1 MGATPLCTS
10 IGVLLCILHAGLGEL
25 QPINIT
31 FGDVTQVVMF
41 EGQDEIINV
50 SVVSYDGDGTVSIFF
65 DSENSYTFEVMNQ
78 TFVRLEINNDSHF
91 PVTAQVTLKGRHIGI
106 SNLRVF
112 MSAVGSTNST
122 QFASLIVKV
131 NVGNFLIQG
140 ILQYIFYI
148 PLVCLFFMM
157 GASMD
162 LEEIAICFKH
172 PIPIFVG
179 FFCQFV
185 VMPALSLG
193 IVKMFGLDTGY
204 ALGLL
209 LLGCCPGGKISN
221 DLTILLDADYTLS
234 VTMTACSTA
243 LALATMPL
251 NIFIYTR
258 FLIQSENIETPYGQI
273 AMQIAI
279 LMTPILLGILLKYK
293 LPSIKDKVLK
303 ILKPI
308 VAVVMLAS
316 AGLLIP
322 FTLYIFLSPLYVYLA
337 ASLLPV
343 CGAFLGG
350 FIAKLLQL
358 PNDKVVA
365 ISMETGVQNGL
376 FAIVVLRAVY
386 PSPEAD
392 LATSA
397 PTLSFL
403 SMLLF
408 GIALVIGKIV
418 YTRFVNRKQ
427 GEDTENIIKVESDDQ
442 DKGKEENGKA
452 IVLTSVNTLDEDQV
466 LCENNN
472 NLGGIG
478 FPGRNGGGDSGGD
491 GVGDGGDGGGGGCD
505 GSDGGGDSGD

>member
-1 MGATPLCTS
+1 
-10 IGVLLCILHAGLGEL
+10 
-25 QPINIT
+25 
-31 FGDVTQVVMF
+31 
-41 EGQDEIINV
+41 
-50 SVVSYDGDGTVSIFF
+50 
-65 DSENSYTFEVMNQ
+65 
-78 TFVRLEINNDSHF
+78 
-91 PVTAQVTLKGRHIGI
+91 
-106 SNLRVF
+106 
-112 MSAVGSTNST
+112 
-122 QFASLIVKV
+122 
-131 NVGNFLIQG
+131 
-140 ILQYIFYI
+140 
-148 PLVCLFFMM
+148 
-157 GASMD
+157 MD
-162 LEEIAICFKH
+162 LEEIASCFKH

-179 FFCQFV
+179 FFCQFAI
-185 VMPALSLG
+185 MPALSLG

-279 LMTPILLGILLKYK
+279 LMTPILLGMLLKYK

-337 ASLLPV
+337 AFLLPV

-358 PNDKVVA
+358 PNNKVVA

-376 FAIVVLRAVY
+376 FALVVLRAVY

-392 LATSA
+392 LASSA

-403 SMLLF
+403 SMLLI
-408 GIALVIGKIV
+408 GIVLVIGKIV
-418 YTRFVNRKQ
+418 YTRFVKRKQ
-427 GEDTENIIKVESDDQ
+427 GEDTENIIKIESDDQ
-442 DKGKEENGKA
+442 GKGKEENGKA
-452 IVLTSVNTLDEDQV
+452 VVLTSINTLDDDQII
-466 LCENNN
+466 CKNNN
-472 NLGGIG
+472 KLVGIS
-478 FPGRNGGGDSGGD
+478 FPGGDAGGDSGGD
-491 GVGDGGDGGGGGCD
+491 GIFCG
-505 GSDGGGDSGD
+505 